1 MLNKGDSHYTLVTPG
16 KTVVK
21 EQVPAEGT
29 TWEIVQFI
37 GCGGQSVFT
46 TAKLV
51 WDFEGKGEEVL
62 AATHGDANCT
72 LVRQVTGD
80 GHKRLALVLD
90 NNSEHELVLGGR
102 YEAREL

>member
-1 MLNKGDSHYTLVTPG
+1 MLNKGDSHYIVVTPG
-16 KTVVK
+16 KPEVK
-21 EQVPAEGT
+21 EQIPAEGS
-29 TWEIVQFI
+29 TWEVVQFT

-51 WDFEGKGEEVL
+51 WDFEGKSEEIL

-72 LVRQVTGD
+72 LVRQVVGD
-80 GHKRLALVLD
+80 GKKRLALVLE
-90 NNSEHELVLGGR
+90 NNSEHDLVLGGR